1 MTDSVSSRRTSDV
14 LVIGGGFIGLAAALE
29 LARAKLSVTVLERET
44 LGSEASWAGAG
55 LTKPCS
61 WNRHDPMAQLLRR
74 GIWLHRTKNPQLV
87 EETGIDV
94 EYSVCGRLGLLVT
107 DQQVR
112 MAHSEIR
119 GAEHYAEQYGSPL
132 IDVIDID
139 EARRIEPAIGADAP
153 AVVRCFATAQ
163 LRNPRVIQA
172 LRAACE
178 KAEVSIVENEPVTAL
193 LREGAR
199 VVGAR
204 TQTSEYSAGHTVLAA
219 GAWSSR
225 FDQDVR
231 KLAPV
236 EPVRGQIALLYM
248 DRTLFHHV
256 IERGPCY
263 LIPRRDGHILV
274 GATTEPDAGFD
285 KSTTRDGIDG
295 LLADAFDIVPA
306 LKDASLVKTWA
317 GLRPGTPDHR
327 PVIGI
332 HESCPGLIFA
342 TGHYKTGICLMWIT
356 ARVVCDLI
364 VNGRT
369 EVNLERCR
377 PGRDFTSGKKHRRD
391 RAPKH

>member
-1 MTDSVSSRRTSDV
+1 V
-14 LVIGGGFIGLAAALE
+14 LVIGGGFIGLASALE
-29 LARAKLSVTVLERET
+29 LARAKLRVTVLERGT

-61 WNRHDPMAQLLRR
+61 WNRHDPMAQLLRQ
-74 GIWLHRTKNPQLV
+74 GIWLHRARNPQFA

-94 EYSVCGRLGLLVT
+94 EYCVCGRLGLLTT

-112 MAHSEIR
+112 MARSEIP
-119 GAEHYAEQYGSPL
+119 GAERYAEQYGSPL
-132 IDVIDID
+132 IEVIDID

-163 LRNPRVIQA
+163 LRNPRMIQA

-178 KAEVSIVENEPVTAL
+178 QVGVRIVENAPVTAL
-193 LREGAR
+193 LREGSR
-199 VVGAR
+199 VIGVR
-204 TQTSEYSAGHTVLAA
+204 TPNSEYSAGHTVLAA
-219 GAWSSR
+219 GAWSGR
-225 FDQDVR
+225 IDQDVR
-231 KLAPV
+231 SLAPV
-236 EPVRGQIALLYM
+236 EPVRGQIALLHM
-248 DRTLFHHV
+248 DRILLHHV

-263 LIPRRDGHILV
+263 LIPRRDGHVLV

-285 KSTTRDGIDG
+285 KSTTKDGIDG

-327 PVIGI
+327 PVIGT

-364 VNGRT
+364 ANGRT

-377 PGRDFTSGKKHRRD
+377 PGRDFTSVRKRQKNQ
-391 RAPKH
+391 APKQ